1 MNNAVKDLPLYF
13 KEIKTSIPCTGA
25 QKRKYLKEL
34 EFSIQEYQASH
45 PQASLADIEQQFGTA
60 EEISSSFLSEENP
73 AKLKRLWRTR
83 VWFRR
88 IVATVICALCIL
100 LGVLAVL
107 CYQEVYS
114 AKHGYYVETVY
125 TTPPVVLPSDNT
137 IDANL

>member
-60 EEISSSFLSEENP
+60 EEISEAFLAEESLQRFQKQNR
-73 AKLKRLWRTR
+73 KCVK
-83 VWFRR
+83 
-88 IVATVICALCIL
+88 
-100 LGVLAVL
+100 LGVTCVL
-107 CYQEVYS
+107 
-114 AKHGYYVETVY
+114 
-125 TTPPVVLPSDNT
+125 VVLFMGVFVSALNFITHRYYSSINGSTAEVIVKADEFSEGKALPEE
-137 IDANL
+137 

>member
-73 AKLKRLWRTR
+73 TKLKRLWRTR

-100 LGVLAVL
+100 VSAFAVL
-107 CYQEVYS
+107 TWLDIHS
-114 AKHGYYVETVY
+114 FTHGYYTETVY
-125 TTPPVVLPSDNT
+125 QSPPVIATQNHSNEF
-137 IDANL
+137 NS